1 MAPTAAKKTS
11 KPGPRPRGPYEGK
24 RKTLTTRIT
33 EQTRNRLDDAARD
46 ADRSLSQEIEMR
58 LEQSFLEDLGS
69 ESTRKLM
76 RALAL
81 AKEMAE
87 MTTGKNAFKD
97 KATAQAAHT
106 AMMAILNSILPVGA
120 VPEKDQIE
128 PREGQE
134 AILQDPRARSLGDN
148 IRDAILEG
156 LGPNLSAIRSSFTP
170 KK

>member
-1 MAPTAAKKTS
+1 MAKKMKS
-11 KPGPRPRGPYEGK
+11 PSARRGRPALKPGSPKRGSFN
-24 RKTLTTRIT
+24 TRLRAEIKQQLET
-33 EQTRNRLDDAARD
+33 EAQNAG
-46 ADRSLSQEIEMR
+46 RSLSEEIEMR
-58 LEQSFLEDLGS
+58 LEQSFIEDMGS

-87 MTTGKNAFKD
+87 MTTGKNAFRD

-106 AMMAILNSILPVGA
+106 AMTAILNSILPVGA
-120 VPEKDQIE
+120 VPAKDQIE
-128 PREGQE
+128 PSEGQE
-134 AILQDPRARSLGDN
+134 TILRDPQGRSLGDN